1 MTTKP
6 AMYWT
11 KKEAAADFNG
21 LLNDAKMLGP
31 QTIFDDDC
39 VFEVRLVRRVK
50 PAEDVLSEPG
60 PLADEDHDAAFGSD
74 RTKKG

>member
-6 AMYWT
+6 AMDWT

-39 VFEVRLVRRVK
+39 VFEVRLVRRAK
-50 PAEDVLSEPG
+50 PAEDILTERG
-60 PLADEDHDAAFGSD
+60 PLDDEDHDAAFGTE
-74 RTKKG
+74 RNEKE